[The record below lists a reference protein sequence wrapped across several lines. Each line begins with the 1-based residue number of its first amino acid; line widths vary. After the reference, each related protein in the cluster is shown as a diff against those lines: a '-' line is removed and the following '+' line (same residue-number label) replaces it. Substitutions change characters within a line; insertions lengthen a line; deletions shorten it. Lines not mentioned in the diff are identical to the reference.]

1 MAEEITLEA
10 HAAEK
15 APGATRRRGIAVGLA
30 ISIAVGQR
38 QRGHS

>member
-15 APGATRRRGIAVGLA
+15 APGATRRRG
-30 ISIAVGQR
+30 
-38 QRGHS
+38 

>member
-15 APGATRRRGIAVGLA
+15 APGAAR
-30 ISIAVGQR
+30 
-38 QRGHS
+38 